1 MVTMIGIVGVDWLEL
16 HPIERRGGRWGM
28 YGGTQGHWRWF
39 LPYNTNTIPT
49 IQTLPR
55 YFAIPPNT
63 LSPHYIAIPGWE
75 SVVGERDSGLGQGQ
89 LPGPAALW
97 VIFGLEQFSEDN
109 ATPRDHWAAPDPERK
124 ERLMGIL
131 QLSIRS
137 RIPTDKLFRTASSD
151 RAAY

>member
-1 MVTMIGIVGVDWLEL
+1 MVSYL
-16 HPIERRGGRWGM
+16 
-28 YGGTQGHWRWF
+28 
-39 LPYNTNTIPT
+39 TIPT
-49 IQTLPR
+49 IPTLLQ
-55 YFAIPPNT
+55 YFTIPPNT
-63 LSPHYIAIPGWE
+63 LSYIAKPGWE
-75 SVVGERDSGLGQGQ
+75 SVVGERNSGLGQGQ

-97 VIFGLEQFSEDN
+97 VIFGLEQFSEDK

-137 RIPTDKLFRTASSD
+137 RIPVLPTDKLFRTASSD

>member
-1 MVTMIGIVGVDWLEL
+1 MGNVWGDTRTLEVVSTSQYQQDL
-16 HPIERRGGRWGM
+16 
-28 YGGTQGHWRWF
+28 
-39 LPYNTNTIPT
+39 TIPT

-75 SVVGERDSGLGQGQ
+75 SIIGERDSGLGQGQ

-97 VIFGLEQFSEDN
+97 VIFGLEQFSEDK
-109 ATPRDHWAAPDPERK
+109 ATPRDHWAAPDLERK